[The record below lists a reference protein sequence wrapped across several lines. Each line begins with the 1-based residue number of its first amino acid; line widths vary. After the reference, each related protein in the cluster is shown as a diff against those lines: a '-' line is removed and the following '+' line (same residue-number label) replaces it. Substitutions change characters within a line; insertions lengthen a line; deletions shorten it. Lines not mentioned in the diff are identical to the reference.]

1 MAETNS
7 KEQKILMVSLG
18 CDKNLVD
25 SEEMLG
31 QLLGS
36 GYTMTDNEV
45 EADAVIVN
53 TCCFIEDA
61 KKESIDTIL
70 SMAHL
75 KEDGRCRA
83 LVVTGCLGHRYAR
96 EIQESI
102 PEVDAIMGTSS
113 ADKIRDVLD
122 DLLGRKQA
130 QERARRAV
138 QQEGP
143 VVVVESADRTPL
155 PPTRVIT
162 TGGWYEYLKI
172 AEGCDK
178 HCTYCAIPSVRGN
191 YRSIP
196 ENYLLAQ
203 AKYLAS
209 QGVRELILVAQETML
224 YGTDISGKKELPKLL
239 HDLAAIDGI
248 EWIRILY
255 CYPEEITEELIRTIR
270 QEPKVLPYIDMPVQH
285 ASDHILKRMAR
296 RTSRADLER
305 IICRLREEIPEI
317 ALRTT
322 LIVGFPGETDEDF
335 EELVTFVRKMRFD
348 RLGVF
353 TYSREEGTPAA
364 DFPDQIPEE
373 VKQKRRDTIME
384 IQQEVSRQ
392 KNETLVGKT
401 LEVITEGYLP
411 DDGVYTGRTY
421 RDAPEVDGLVF
432 FESDADLISGTMAD
446 VKITGASEYDLTGIM
461 TESTT

>member
-1 MAETNS
+1 VAETNS

-36 GYTMTDNEV
+36 GYTMTDNEA

-130 QERARRAV
+130 QERARRAI

-270 QEPKVLPYIDMPVQH
+270 QEPKVLPYIDIPVQH

-421 RDAPEVDGLVF
+421 RDAPGVDGLVF

>member
-1 MAETNS
+1 
-7 KEQKILMVSLG
+7 MVSLG

-31 QLLGS
+31 QLLDS
-36 GYTMTDNEV
+36 GYAMTDNEE
-45 EADAVIVN
+45 EADAVIIN

-61 KKESIDTIL
+61 KKESIDSIL
-70 SMAHL
+70 SMTHL
-75 KEDGRCRA
+75 KEDAKCRA
-83 LVVTGCLGHRYAR
+83 LVVTGCLGHRYAK

-122 DLLGRKQA
+122 DLLGRKQTE
-130 QERARRAV
+130 QRAKTIT
-138 QQEGP
+138 QNSDP
-143 VVVVESADRTPL
+143 LVVVDSTDRTPL
-155 PPTRVIT
+155 PEKRVIT

-196 ENYLLAQ
+196 ENYLLVQ

-224 YGTDISGKKELPKLL
+224 YGTDITGKKELPKLL
-239 HDLAAIDGI
+239 HDLASIEGI

-255 CYPEEITEELIRTIR
+255 CYPEEITEDLIQTMKN
-270 QEPKVLPYIDMPVQH
+270 EPKVLPYLDMPIQH

-305 IICRLREEIPEI
+305 IIRRLREEIPEI
-317 ALRTT
+317 VLRTT
-322 LIVGFPGETDEDF
+322 LIVGFPGETEEDF
-335 EELVTFVRKMRFD
+335 EELQEFVRNMKFE

-364 DFPDQIPEE
+364 DFPDQIEEE
-373 VKQKRRDTIME
+373 VKQARRDRIME
-384 IQQEVSRQ
+384 IQQEISLA
-392 KNETLVGKT
+392 KNEALVGKT
-401 LEVITEGYLP
+401 FEVITEGYLP
-411 DDGVYTGRTY
+411 EDGVYAGRTY
-421 RDAPEVDGLVF
+421 RDAPGVDGMVF
-432 FESDADLISGTMAD
+432 FQSDHDLLSGSMVD
-446 VKITGASEYDLTGIM
+446 VRITGASEYDLTGIM
-461 TESTT
+461 TETV

>member
-1 MAETNS
+1 MTDSNDI
-7 KEQKILMVSLG
+7 KILMVSLG

-31 QLLGS
+31 QLLNS
-36 GYTMTDNEV
+36 GYTMTDNEE
-45 EADAVIVN
+45 EADAVIIN

-75 KEDGRCRA
+75 KEDAKCRA
-83 LVVTGCLGHRYAR
+83 LVVTGCLGHRYAK

-122 DLLGRKQA
+122 DLFGRRKTG
-130 QERARRAV
+130 ERAKRAKDGGE
-138 QQEGP
+138 QAL
-143 VVVVESADRTPL
+143 VVVDSADRTPL
-155 PPTRVIT
+155 PEKRVIT

-178 HCTYCAIPSVRGN
+178 HCTYCAIPYVRGK

-196 ENYLLAQ
+196 EKYLLAQ

-224 YGTDISGKKELPKLL
+224 YGTDLTGNKELPKLL
-239 HDLAAIDGI
+239 HDLAAIEGI
-248 EWIRILY
+248 DWIRILY
-255 CYPEEITEELIRTIR
+255 CYPEEITEDLIETMKN
-270 QEPKVLPYIDMPVQH
+270 EPKVLPYLDMPVQH
-285 ASDHILKRMAR
+285 ASDHVLRRMAR

-305 IICRLREEIPEI
+305 ITEHLRAEIPDI
-317 ALRTT
+317 CLRTT
-322 LIVGFPGETDEDF
+322 LIVGFPGETEEDF
-335 EELVTFVRKMRFD
+335 EELETFVRKMKFD

-353 TYSREEGTPAA
+353 TYSQEEGTPAA
-364 DFPDQIPEE
+364 DFPDQIPED
-373 VKQKRRDTIME
+373 VKQARRDKIME
-384 IQQEVSRQ
+384 VQQKISLE
-392 KNETLVGKT
+392 KNQALVGQT

-411 DDGVYTGRTY
+411 DDGVYAGRTY
-421 RDAPEVDGLVF
+421 RDAPGVDGMVF
-432 FESDADLISGTMAD
+432 FESGDDLLSGSMVYVT
-446 VKITGASEYDLTGIM
+446 ITGASEYDLTGIM
-461 TESTT
+461 TEGHR

>member
-1 MAETNS
+1 MAKTTNA
-7 KEQKILMVSLG
+7 EYKILMVSLG

-36 GYTMTDNEV
+36 GYSMTDNES

-70 SMAHL
+70 SMARL
-75 KEDGRCRA
+75 KEDAKCRA
-83 LVVTGCLGHRYAR
+83 LIVAGCLGHRYASQ
-96 EIQESI
+96 IQESI
-102 PEVDAIMGTSS
+102 PEVDAILGTSS

-122 DLLGRKQA
+122 DLLGRKKTE
-130 QERARRAV
+130 ERAR
-138 QQEGP
+138 QMEGRPEP
-143 VVVVESADRTPL
+143 VVVVDSADRTPL
-155 PPTRVIT
+155 PPSRVIT

-178 HCTYCAIPSVRGN
+178 HCTYCAIPSVRGK

-203 AKYLAS
+203 ARYLAS
-209 QGVRELILVAQETML
+209 QGVKELILVAQETML

-255 CYPEEITEELIRTIR
+255 CYPEEITEDLICAMKA
-270 QEPKVLPYIDMPVQH
+270 EPKVLPYLDMPVQH
-285 ASDHILKRMAR
+285 ASDRILKRMAR

-305 IICRLREEIPEI
+305 IISRLRGEIPEI

-322 LIVGFPGETDEDF
+322 LIVGFPGESDEDF
-335 EELVTFVRKMRFD
+335 EELAAFVRKMRFD

-373 VKQKRRDTIME
+373 VKQHRRDTIME
-384 IQQEVSRQ
+384 IQQEISRE
-392 KNETLVGKT
+392 KNEALVGKT

-411 DDGVYTGRTY
+411 NDGVYTGRTY
-421 RDAPEVDGLVF
+421 RDAPGVDGLVF
-432 FESDADLISGTMAD
+432 FTSDADLISGTMVD
-446 VKITGASEYDLTGIM
+446 VTITGASEYDLTGIM
-461 TESTT
+461 TESAD

>member
-1 MAETNS
+1 MAEIND
-7 KEQKILMVSLG
+7 EHKILMVSLG

-36 GYTMTDNEV
+36 GYSITDNED
-45 EADAVIVN
+45 EAEAVIVN

-75 KEDGRCRA
+75 KEDAKCRA
-83 LVVTGCLGHRYAR
+83 LVVTGCLGHRYAK
-96 EIQESI
+96 EIEESI

-122 DLLGRKQA
+122 DLLGRKQTE
-130 QERARRAV
+130 ERAKHLKTG
-138 QQEGP
+138 EP
-143 VVVVESADRTPL
+143 VVVVDSADRTPL
-155 PPTRVIT
+155 PPSRVIT

-178 HCTYCAIPSVRGN
+178 HCTYCAIPSVRGK

-224 YGTDISGKKELPKLL
+224 YGTDITGRKELPKLL

-248 EWIRILY
+248 DWIRILY
-255 CYPEEITEELIRTIR
+255 CYPEEITEDLICAIR
-270 QEPKVLPYIDMPVQH
+270 QEPKVLPYLDMPVQH
-285 ASDHILKRMAR
+285 ASDRILKRMAR
-296 RTSRADLER
+296 RTTRADLEQ
-305 IICRLREEIPEI
+305 IIRHLREEIPGI

-335 EELVTFVRKMRFD
+335 EELVTFVKEMKFD

-364 DFPDQIPEE
+364 SFPDQIPEE
-373 VKQKRRDTIME
+373 VKQQRRDTIMAL
-384 IQQEVSRQ
+384 QQEISRE
-392 KNETLVGKT
+392 KNQSLVGKT
-401 LEVITEGYLP
+401 FEVITEGYLP

-421 RDAPEVDGLVF
+421 RDAPGVDGLVF
-432 FESDADLISGTMAD
+432 FESDADLLSGTMAD

-461 TESTT
+461 TESTD